1 MQIIKHYIV
10 RVDESGNKLL
20 CYDET
25 LLLRELRSITAPE
38 AVQHLLKLEIAHL
51 SHTVVSLGV
60 HEPNG
65 AQFYFTSAT
74 MEAKKKR
81 MEEGTE
87 FTKLQAW

>member
-1 MQIIKHYIV
+1 MLF

-25 LLLRELRSITAPE
+25 LLLRELRSLTAPE
-38 AVQHLLKLEIAHL
+38 AVQHFLKLEIAHL

-60 HEPNG
+60 HEPG
-65 AQFYFTSAT
+65 GSQIYFTSKT